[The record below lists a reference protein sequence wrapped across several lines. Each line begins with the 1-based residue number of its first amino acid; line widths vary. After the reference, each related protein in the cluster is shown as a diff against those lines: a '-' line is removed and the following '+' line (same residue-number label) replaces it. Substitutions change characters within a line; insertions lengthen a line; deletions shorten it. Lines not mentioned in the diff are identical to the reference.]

1 MTTNGNDNDNNS
13 SNNNSSNSNN
23 NNSNNKPPA
32 VPGKN
37 PFEDFADRAD
47 NQMLLG
53 PILKFTKGDWV
64 IGRDGEECPE
74 KEMVAL
80 LPGLMHGWIRWED
93 NCPVEHIMGLLM
105 EGFVPPALE
114 TLSQRDKTQWP
125 LDSNNKPRDPWQDS
139 AYLPMISVNAENVYT
154 FATSSDGGRRRALA
168 PLCRDYGSHIRQHP
182 DELPVVGLEQDSYQH
197 PDRTIG
203 RVKYPL
209 LPIKRYVKAK
219 PYIVAVT
226 TLTGKSLKLLP
237 PGKAA

>member
-1 MTTNGNDNDNNS
+1 MSNDD
-13 SNNNSSNSNN
+13 
-23 NNSNNKPPA
+23 KLPI

-37 PFEDFADRAD
+37 PYEDYADRVD

-53 PILKFTKGDWV
+53 PILKFTKGDYL

-74 KEMVAL
+74 KELVAL
-80 LPGLMHGWIRWED
+80 MPGLLHGWIRWED
-93 NCPVEHIMGLLM
+93 NLPVEHKMGLLM

-114 TLSQRDKTQWP
+114 TLDRRDKEKWE
-125 LDSNNKPRDPWQDS
+125 LDNKGEPRDPWQDS
-139 AYLPMISVNAENVYT
+139 AYLPVITVNGETVYT

-168 PLCRDYGSHIRQHP
+168 PLCREYGNRIRQYP
-182 DELPVVGLEQDSYQH
+182 DELPVIGLEQDSYLH

-209 LPIKRYVKAK
+209 FPVKRWVKAE
-219 PYIVAVT
+219 PYLAAVT

-237 PGKAA
+237 GKAA